1 MKISNESN
9 ELSLLP
15 TTNDIPTYE
24 SNELSPQSVW
34 LGLVKRGF
42 TMTVVGDVLRVTPG
56 TRLSAADREAITRHK
71 PDMIAIVINPLSIL
85 DPAWIREHDRVPVPV
100 HQTTPA
106 QRWVLGHMRPKYD
119 VEATD
124 APLYAIV
131 PDNCRARRAC
141 DVLGSCDGNLGQCHS
156 KDQHA

>member
-1 MKISNESN
+1 M
-9 ELSLLP
+9 LP
-15 TTNDIPTYE
+15 TSDF
-24 SNELSPQSVW
+24 LPQGEAIAPDALW
-34 LGLVKRGF
+34 LALVKRGF

-56 TRLSAADREAITRHK
+56 TRLTESDREAITQHK
-71 PDMIAIVINPLSIL
+71 PALIAIVTNPLSIL
-85 DPAWIREHDRVPVPV
+85 DPAWIREHDRIPVPI
-100 HQTTPA
+100 HGTTPA
-106 QRWVLGHMRPKYD
+106 QRYVLGHLRPKYD

-124 APLYAIV
+124 TPLYAIV